1 MFTRFDRSEYGVSDI
16 IGMILM
22 IAVTIVLVS
31 ALGTFAYGFVGDLQ
45 QPPQGSVTFKT
56 TTASAADCGGE
67 SPCYEVVGIATSM
80 SNADALTVRPT
91 TGAGMSFDEVGDS
104 ETEYYEE
111 GVLLTVIAEKA
122 GEDRVI
128 QIYEVGA

>member
-1 MFTRFDRSEYGVSDI
+1 
-16 IGMILM
+16 M

-31 ALGTFAYGFVGDLQ
+31 ALGSFAYGFVSDLQ
-45 QPPQGSVTFKT
+45 KPPQGSVTFQ
-56 TTASAADCGGE
+56 TATAAAAECGGA
-67 SPCYEVVGIATSM
+67 SPCFEITGIATSM
-80 SNADALTVRPT
+80 QNADSLTVRPT
-91 TGAGMSFDEVGDS
+91 MGGGMSFDEVGDS
-104 ETEYYEE
+104 ETEYYEQ